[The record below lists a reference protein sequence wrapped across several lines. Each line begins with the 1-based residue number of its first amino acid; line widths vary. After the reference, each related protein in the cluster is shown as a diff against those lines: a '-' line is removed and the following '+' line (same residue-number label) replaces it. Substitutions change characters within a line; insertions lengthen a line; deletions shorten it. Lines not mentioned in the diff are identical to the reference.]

1 MQTPISRLR
10 GIAFFE
16 GISFLLLL
24 AIAMPL
30 KYFADFPAPVKIIGW
45 IHGLL
50 FILYLLAVAE
60 VSVKRQ
66 WSRVQILGA
75 LVASVLPFGTFV
87 LDARLRQEQR
97 AA

>member
-1 MQTPISRLR
+1 MRTPIGRLR

-24 AIAMPL
+24 GVAMPL
-30 KYFADFPAPVKIIGW
+30 KYFAGFPAPVKIIGW

-50 FILYLLAVAE
+50 FVLYLIAVAE
-60 VSVKRQ
+60 VSLKRQ
-66 WSRVQILGA
+66 WSWAQILGA
-75 LVASVLPFGTFV
+75 LLASVLPFGTFV
-87 LDARLRQEQR
+87 LDARLRQEER